1 MRKPTLAVLG
11 GLLVCQIANLCTTVF
26 LHRASAHRA
35 VNLKGPAT
43 FGFRWVTWITTGI
56 RPREW
61 VAVHRKHHAFTDVDG
76 DPHSPKLLG
85 WKQVQLTNVGLYR
98 REARNEV
105 TLARYAK
112 DIPRDR
118 WDSAL
123 FDKAWLGLSLGISVL
138 IAVFGPFLGLL
149 AAGVHTLTY
158 LMSNAAVNAVGHTFG
173 KRPFENSGTNVRW
186 LALITGGEGWHNNH
200 HAAPTSARIGF
211 GRRQA
216 DMGWWFIRALRSL
229 GLAQVRHDRPVLVG
243 ERRKDQAAA

>member
-1 MRKPTLAVLG
+1 
-11 GLLVCQIANLCTTVF
+11 
-26 LHRASAHRA
+26 
-35 VNLKGPAT
+35 
-43 FGFRWVTWITTGI
+43 
-56 RPREW
+56 
-61 VAVHRKHHAFTDVDG
+61 VHRKHHAFTDVDG

-105 TLARYAK
+105 TLARYAR
-112 DIPRDR
+112 DIPHDR

-173 KRPFENSGTNVRW
+173 KRPYENSGTNVRW

-211 GRRQA
+211 DRRQA
-216 DMGWWFIRALRSL
+216 DLGWWFIRALRSF